1 MRICHCGGTAL
12 VLRSHRNR
20 DGTRNRRYEC
30 ASCRQRWTEWEGE
43 ATPCRRKTPIDRRAL
58 DDAQLLDL
66 LVTRANVP
74 ASELAREWGISS
86 YPILCA
92 RRGDS
97 YMDRLPNVPR
107 RWMRS
112 AGGGPSCGGCIH
124 GRGIGCS
131 LGVPEATIEGPR
143 FAVECAAYQEAAGE
157 LQGVDLE

>member
-1 MRICHCGGTAL
+1 MW
-12 VLRSHRNR
+12 
-20 DGTRNRRYEC
+20 D
-30 ASCRQRWTEWEGE
+30 GE
-43 ATPCRRKTPIDRRAL
+43 AQQVRKKPADRRAL
-58 DDAQLLDL
+58 SDAQLLDL
-66 LVTRANVP
+66 LVTRAQVP

-86 YPILCA
+86 QPILCA

-124 GRGIGCS
+124 GRGIGCG

-143 FAVECAAYQEAAGE
+143 FAVDCAAYQEATSS
-157 LQGVDLE
+157 LRTVDLEQPSRSAMAC